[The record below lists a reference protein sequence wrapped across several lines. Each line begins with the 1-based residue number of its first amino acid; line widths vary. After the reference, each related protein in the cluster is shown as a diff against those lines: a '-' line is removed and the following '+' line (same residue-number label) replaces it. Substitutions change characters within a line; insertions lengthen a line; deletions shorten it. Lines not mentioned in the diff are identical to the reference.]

1 MNADSK
7 TENVLEKL
15 LEEALSEIEKNMKAK
30 KVPKP
35 DEHVDHIIQK
45 CDAVFQSLQDKLTEL
60 YSKEFIQRSND
71 NIEADV
77 KDGKYSYMLELEEL
91 ENDFDQSTYDQK
103 REQIS
108 YIFPTYNSRDAK
120 ARINKILLL
129 KDDGSKIVTI
139 LPYLLTAYYLNLF
152 GTRRIRANI
161 STELSKTPDEK
172 VIKDS
177 TYSRDVTAS
186 VKMFSY
192 GWFLPQ
198 FYKAGRNNT
207 LSKIEKI
214 TNKSEFVRY
223 LLTGKKRALPQLFYV
238 QMYKVFIYSVIAV
251 ACIEELSDTSYHVD
265 YEKSWAL
272 FDAHT
277 CALPSV
283 LSGYYRRDS
292 TTEFRKSHGA
302 LLDDQYARESLFR
315 REFVSAVDALL
326 DGGTVDMSEVISALN
341 VQAIACMESKKY
353 DSIQACSLSFPGQ
366 QNFECLGEYE
376 SLAYALRLLLSPFV
390 VNGSD
395 CPGIENDILVR
406 ARQDTETE
414 EAAYRV
420 RNEPKDP
427 PQMPYVALHAREKRP
442 KTGGNKSE
450 NAEHKE

>member
-7 TENVLEKL
+7 TKNVLEKL

-45 CDAVFQSLQDKLTEL
+45 CDAVFQSLQGKLTEL

-207 LSKIEKI
+207 LSEIEKI

-251 ACIEELSDTSYHVD
+251 ACIEELSDSGYHVD

-272 FDAHT
+272 FDAHV
-277 CALPSV
+277 CALPAV
-283 LSGYYRRDS
+283 LS
-292 TTEFRKSHGA
+292 EFYMKGTASECT
-302 LLDDQYARESLFR
+302 LLDDEDDREAFPR
-315 REFVSAVDALL
+315 RAFVSAVDALL
-326 DGGTVDMSEVISALN
+326 DGGTVDMSEVISALS
-341 VQAIACMESKKY
+341 VQAAVWMFRESKHH
-353 DSIQACSLSFPGQ
+353 DSIQACSLGFPDP

-395 CPGIENDILVR
+395 YPGIENDILVR

-414 EAAYRV
+414 EV
-420 RNEPKDP
+420 THQIRNEPKDP
-427 PQMPYVALHAREKRP
+427 LQIPYVSLHARAKRS
-442 KTGGNKSE
+442 KSGDDKSE
-450 NAEHKE
+450 NAEHEE